1 MAEAFAERYK
11 TPFSVIMLDIDDFK
25 EINDTYGHDEGD
37 IVLQRIADILLTQSR
52 ESDIVGRWGGEEFLI
67 ICQQSK
73 VAGAQIVAEKICRT
87 IEKEV
92 FANNVT
98 VTASFGVAEY
108 SDKTKQ
114 TVIVRADNALYEAKK
129 EGKNKVIADSE

>member
-1 MAEAFAERYK
+1 MAQAFAERYEA
-11 TPFSVIMLDIDDFK
+11 PFSVIMLDIDDFK
-25 EINDTYGHDEGD
+25 KINDTYGHDEGD
-37 IVLQRIADILLTQSR
+37 AVLQKIAEILLTQSR

-67 ICQQSK
+67 ICQQSRID
-73 VAGAQIVAEKICRT
+73 GALTVAEKICHA

-108 SDKTKQ
+108 SDKTKLS
-114 TVIVRADNALYEAKK
+114 VVVRADNALYKAKK
-129 EGKNKVIADSE
+129 EGKNKVAADYE